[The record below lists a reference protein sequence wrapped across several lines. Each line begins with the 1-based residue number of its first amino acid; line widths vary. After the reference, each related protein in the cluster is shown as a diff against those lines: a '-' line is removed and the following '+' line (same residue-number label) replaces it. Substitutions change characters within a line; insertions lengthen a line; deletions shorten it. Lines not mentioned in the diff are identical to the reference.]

1 MFFPYYYDPTMI
13 VLLPAIALAM
23 WAQWRV
29 KSTFNHYSRVASSRG
44 FSGAQVARALLN
56 EAGLRDVPVEPIR
69 QHLGDHY
76 DPRQRRMR
84 LSPEVYSG
92 TSVASIGVAAHETGH
107 ALQHRLGYGPL
118 LLRNAIYPV
127 AAFGSNAAFPLVL
140 LGLLMG
146 LPGLLDLGIW
156 LFVGALAFQI
166 VTLPVEFNASRR
178 ALRLLTTGG
187 YVTEREESGVR
198 SVLGAAALTYVAAV
212 AVSLSQLVRLLLLRG
227 AARDD

>member
-56 EAGLRDVPVEPIR
+56 EAGLHDVPVEPIR